1 MVQRGMTAMQAIQ
14 SATSV
19 SAKLMGWED
28 RVGALVP
35 GRFGDLIAV
44 RADPLGGVRALEA
57 VEVVVKG
64 GEIVKQPSR

>member
-1 MVQRGMTAMQAIQ
+1 MSPLHAIQ

-19 SAKLMGWED
+19 AARFMGWED

-44 RADPLGGVRALEA
+44 RGDPLRDVTVLED
-57 VEVVVKG
+57 VPVVVKG
-64 GEIVKQPSR
+64 GLIFKYEVQ